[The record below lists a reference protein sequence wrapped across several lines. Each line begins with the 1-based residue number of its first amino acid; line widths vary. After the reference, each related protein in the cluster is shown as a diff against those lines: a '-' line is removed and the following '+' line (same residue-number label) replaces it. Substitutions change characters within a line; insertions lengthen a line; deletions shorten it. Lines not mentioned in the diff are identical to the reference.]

1 MKKLL
6 LFILFLIPWYLG
18 LIILPINTNYYY
30 SLKTPFFISTPIVL
44 TSWGIIYIINS
55 YISSSI
61 IKEYNYLYSKEYL
74 RSLLFNYIV
83 NLSFL
88 YFFFSLKSLF
98 LSFTCSVIIFISTLI
113 MYYEIKELKPNLK
126 YYLYFY
132 LSINLITIT
141 YLLILLFSNL

>member
-55 YISSSI
+55 YISSII

-74 RSLLFNYIV
+74 QSLLFNYIV

-88 YFFFSLKSLF
+88 YFFFSLKNLF

-132 LSINLITIT
+132 LGINLITIT

>member
-1 MKKLL
+1 MKKFL

-44 TSWGIIYIINS
+44 ISWGIIYIINS
-55 YISSSI
+55 YISSII

-74 RSLLFNYIV
+74 QSLLFNYIV

-132 LSINLITIT
+132 LGINLITIT

>member
-18 LIILPINTNYYY
+18 LSILPINTAYYY
-30 SLKTPFFISTPIVL
+30 SLKTPFFISTPIIL
-44 TSWGIIYIINS
+44 TSWGIIYILNS

-61 IKEYNYLYSKEYL
+61 IKEYNFKYSKEYL

-113 MYYEIKELKPNLK
+113 MYYEIQELKPNLK
-126 YYLYFY
+126 YYLCFY
-132 LSINLITIT
+132 LGINLITIT